1 MKIRRLDSDLVNQIA
16 AGEVVERPASIVKEL
31 VENALDA
38 GATRVR
44 VDIEQG
50 GLALVRVSDDGEG
63 MSREDAAL
71 AVERHATSKIAAFD
85 DLSRLHTFG
94 FRGEALPSIASVS
107 RLTLLTRTKLD
118 DEATEITIDGG
129 GTPGVRGAARAPGT
143 TVEVRELFFNVPARR
158 KFLKAAPTEA
168 AHVGETL
175 LHAAL
180 ARPDVTFVLAR
191 DGKVAR
197 EWLRAAS
204 RRERALHALGE
215 ARLVACKGERGP
227 LKIEAH
233 LGPPERARS
242 GAGAL
247 HLLVNGRPVRDRP
260 LSRAVAQA
268 YGSVLE
274 PGRYPIGVVHVDLPP
289 ELVDVNV
296 HPQKSEVRFED
307 SRALFDA
314 LTRELF
320 DALAKAFAIPAL
332 GPMSRPW
339 LPPPS
344 SQRSYGVPPSSGV
357 PSSFGVAERDTTR
370 GVVPEDIASI
380 AAAFAAPTS
389 AQPASAPVSSDEPA
403 LFSTNGFYS
412 KLRFIAQVRGTFL
425 VCEGDD
431 ALYVID
437 QHAADERRNFDKL
450 RRSFDTRAVAAQ
462 KLLVPEIVE
471 ITPQEAATL
480 AENEEIALRL
490 GVEVRSTGP
499 TSVAVHGVPAL
510 LVRARPERLLR
521 DLLAELSRGSE
532 IARPFSGAVDLVLA
546 TMACH
551 GSVRAGD
558 ALQPEQAQ
566 ALVAA
571 LDGVDFSGH
580 CPHGRPVLL
589 RIPYSELERRVGR

>member
-1 MKIRRLDSDLVNQIA
+1 MGKIRRLESDLVNQIA

-50 GLALVRVSDDGEG
+50 GLQLVRVTDDGEG
-63 MSREDAAL
+63 MTREDAELAL
-71 AVERHATSKIAAFD
+71 ERHATSKIAAFD
-85 DLSRLHTFG
+85 DLAKLLTFG

-107 RLTLLTRTKLD
+107 KLTLTTRTKD
-118 DEATEITIDGG
+118 SDEATEITVEE
-129 GTPGVRGAARAPGT
+129 GVAKLKTAARAPGT

-168 AHVGETL
+168 AHVGEAL

-180 ARPDVTFVLAR
+180 SRPDVTFVLAR

-197 EWLRAAS
+197 EWLRATS
-204 RRERALHALGE
+204 RRERALAALGE
-215 ARLVACKGERGP
+215 PRLVACKGARGP
-227 LKIEAH
+227 LSIEAH
-233 LGPPERARS
+233 LGPPERARA

-260 LSRAVAQA
+260 LSRAVSQS

-274 PGRYPIGVVHVDLPP
+274 PGRYPIGVVYIDLPP
-289 ELVDVNV
+289 NLVDVNV

-307 SRALFDA
+307 ARALFDA
-314 LTRELF
+314 MTRELF
-320 DALAKAFAIPAL
+320 DGLAKVFAIPAL
-332 GPMSRPW
+332 GPSSRPW

-344 SQRSYGVPPSSGV
+344 SQRSYAMPPSSGA
-357 PSSFGVAERDTTR
+357 PPSFGVAEQTTTR
-370 GVVPEDIASI
+370 GVTPNDLAALIPPPSSGQQQPQTAS
-380 AAAFAAPTS
+380 S
-389 AQPASAPVSSDEPA
+389 MDDPV
-403 LFSTNGFYS
+403 LFSTRGFYA
-412 KLRFIAQVRGTFL
+412 KLRFVAQIRGTFL
-425 VCEGDD
+425 VCEGED

-437 QHAADERRNFDKL
+437 QHAADERRNFDRL
-450 RRSFDTRAVAAQ
+450 RSSFQTRAVSVQ
-462 KLLVPEIVE
+462 KLLVPEVVE

-480 AENEEIALRL
+480 SEHEEIAMRL

-499 TSVAVHGVPAL
+499 TTVAVHGVPAL
-510 LVRARPERLLR
+510 LIRARPERMLR
-521 DLLAELSRGSE
+521 DLLSELSRG
-532 IARPFSGAVDLVLA
+532 ADMTRPFSGAVDLVLA

-551 GSVRAGD
+551 GSIRAGD

-566 ALVAA
+566 ALIAS

-589 RIPYSELERRVGR
+589 RIPFSELERRVGR

>member
-1 MKIRRLDSDLVNQIA
+1 VGKIRRLESDLVNQIA

-50 GLALVRVSDDGEG
+50 GLELVRVTDDGEG
-63 MSREDAAL
+63 MSREDAELAL
-71 AVERHATSKIAAFD
+71 ERHATSKIAAFD
-85 DLSRLHTFG
+85 DLAKLATFG

-107 RLTLLTRTKLD
+107 KLTLTTRTKD
-118 DEATEITIDGG
+118 SDEATEITVEEGALKPK
-129 GTPGVRGAARAPGT
+129 TAARAPGT

-168 AHVGETL
+168 AHVGEAL

-197 EWLRAAS
+197 EWLRATS
-204 RRERALHALGE
+204 RRERALTALGE
-215 ARLVACKGERGP
+215 PRLVACKGGRGP
-227 LKIEAH
+227 LLIEAH
-233 LGPPERARS
+233 LGPPERARA

-260 LSRAVAQA
+260 LSRAVSQA

-274 PGRYPIGVVHVDLPP
+274 PGRYPIGVVYIDLPP
-289 ELVDVNV
+289 SLVDVNV

-307 SRALFDA
+307 GRALFDA

-320 DALAKAFAIPAL
+320 DGLAKVFAIPAL
-332 GPMSRPW
+332 GPSSRPW
-339 LPPPS
+339 LPPPQ
-344 SQRSYGVPPSSGV
+344 SQRSYAMPPSSV
-357 PSSFGVAERDTTR
+357 SPSSFGLAERDTTR
-370 GVVPEDIASI
+370 GVLPADL
-380 AAAFAAPTS
+380 AALAP
-389 AQPASAPVSSDEPA
+389 PASSPMPSSEEPV
-403 LFSTNGFYS
+403 LFSTRGFYS
-412 KLRFIAQVRGTFL
+412 KLRFVAQIRGTFL

-450 RRSFDTRAVAAQ
+450 RNSFQTRAVSVQ
-462 KLLVPEIVE
+462 KLLVPEVVE

-480 AENEEIALRL
+480 SEHEEIAMRL

-499 TSVAVHGVPAL
+499 TSVAIHGVPAL
-510 LVRARPERLLR
+510 LVRARPERMLR
-521 DLLAELSRGSE
+521 DLLAELSRGSDVS
-532 IARPFSGAVDLVLA
+532 RPFSGAVDLVLA

-551 GSVRAGD
+551 GSIRAGD
-558 ALQPEQAQ
+558 TLQSEQAQ
-566 ALVAA
+566 ALVAS

-589 RIPYSELERRVGR
+589 RLPFSELERRVGR

>member
-1 MKIRRLDSDLVNQIA
+1 MGKIRRLESDLVNQIA

-50 GLALVRVSDDGEG
+50 GLQLVRVTDDGEG
-63 MSREDAAL
+63 MTREDAELAL
-71 AVERHATSKIAAFD
+71 ERHATSKIAAFD
-85 DLSRLHTFG
+85 DLAKLATFG

-107 RLTLLTRTKLD
+107 KLTLVTRTKD
-118 DEATEITIDGG
+118 SDEATEITVEE
-129 GTPGVRGAARAPGT
+129 GVAKAKAAARAPGT
-143 TVEVRELFFNVPARR
+143 TVEVRDLFFNVPARR

-168 AHVGETL
+168 AHVGEAL

-180 ARPDVTFVLAR
+180 ARPDVTFILAR

-197 EWLRAAS
+197 EWLRAGT
-204 RRERALHALGE
+204 RRERATAALGE
-215 ARLVACKGERGP
+215 PRLVACKGARGP
-227 LKIEAH
+227 LAIEAH
-233 LGPPERARS
+233 LGPPERARA

-260 LSRAVAQA
+260 LSRAVSQA

-274 PGRYPIGVVHVDLPP
+274 PGRYPIGVVYIDLPP
-289 ELVDVNV
+289 NLVDVNV

-307 SRALFDA
+307 GRALFDA

-320 DALAKAFAIPAL
+320 EGLAKVFAIPAL
-332 GPMSRPW
+332 GPSSRPW

-344 SQRSYGVPPSSGV
+344 SSQRSYAMPPSSSG
-357 PSSFGVAERDTTR
+357 PASFGVAEQTTTR
-370 GVVPEDIASI
+370 GVMPNDL
-380 AAAFAAPTS
+380 AALMPPPS
-389 AQPASAPVSSDEPA
+389 SQQGPASSEEPV
-403 LFSTNGFYS
+403 LFSTRGFYS
-412 KLRFIAQVRGTFL
+412 KLRFVAQIRGTFL

-450 RRSFDTRAVAAQ
+450 RNSFQTRAVSVQ
-462 KLLVPEIVE
+462 KLLVPEVVE

-480 AENEEIALRL
+480 SEHEEIAMRL
-490 GVEVRSTGP
+490 GVEVRGVGP
-499 TSVAVHGVPAL
+499 TSVAIHGVPAL
-510 LVRARPERLLR
+510 LLRARPERMLR
-521 DLLAELSRGSE
+521 DLLSELSRG
-532 IARPFSGAVDLVLA
+532 ADVTRPFSGAVDLVLA

-551 GSVRAGD
+551 GSIRAGD
-558 ALQPEQAQ
+558 TLQSEQAQ
-566 ALVAA
+566 ALVAS

-589 RIPYSELERRVGR
+589 RIPFSELERRVGR

>member
-1 MKIRRLDSDLVNQIA
+1 MGKIRRLESDLVNQIA

-50 GLALVRVSDDGEG
+50 GLQLVRVTDDGEG
-63 MSREDAAL
+63 MTREDAELAL
-71 AVERHATSKIAAFD
+71 ERHATSKIAAFD
-85 DLSRLHTFG
+85 DLAKLATFG

-107 RLTLLTRTKLD
+107 KLTLTTRTKD
-118 DEATEITIDGG
+118 SDEATEIVVEEGASKVKT
-129 GTPGVRGAARAPGT
+129 AARAPGT

-168 AHVGETL
+168 AHVGEAL

-197 EWLRAAS
+197 EWLRAGS
-204 RRERALHALGE
+204 RRERATAALGE
-215 ARLVACKGERGP
+215 PRLVACKGARGP
-227 LKIEAH
+227 LSIEAH
-233 LGPPERARS
+233 LGPPERARA

-274 PGRYPIGVVHVDLPP
+274 PGRYPIGAVYIDLPP
-289 ELVDVNV
+289 NLVDVNV

-307 SRALFDA
+307 GRALFDA

-320 DALAKAFAIPAL
+320 DGLAKVFAIPAL
-332 GPMSRPW
+332 GPSSRPW

-344 SQRSYGVPPSSGV
+344 SQRSSYAFPP
-357 PSSFGVAERDTTR
+357 
-370 GVVPEDIASI
+370 
-380 AAAFAAPTS
+380 S
-389 AQPASAPVSSDEPA
+389 AQPASFGLAEQTTTRGVLPDDLAALMPPPSSNVASPPASSEDPV
-403 LFSTNGFYS
+403 LFSTRGFYS
-412 KLRFIAQVRGTFL
+412 KLRFVAQIRGTFL

-450 RRSFDTRAVAAQ
+450 RNSFQTRAVSVQ
-462 KLLVPEIVE
+462 KLLVPEVVE

-480 AENEEIALRL
+480 SEHEEIAARL
-490 GVEVRSTGP
+490 GVECRSTGP
-499 TSVAVHGVPAL
+499 TSVAIHGVPAL
-510 LVRARPERLLR
+510 LVRARPERMLR
-521 DLLAELSRGSE
+521 DLLAELSRGSDMT
-532 IARPFSGAVDLVLA
+532 RPFSGAVDLVLA

-551 GSVRAGD
+551 GSIRAGD
-558 ALQPEQAQ
+558 TLPSEQAQ
-566 ALVAA
+566 ALIAS

-589 RIPYSELERRVGR
+589 RIPFSELERRVGR

>member
-1 MKIRRLDSDLVNQIA
+1 LTVKIRRLDEGLVNQIA

-50 GLALVRVSDDGEG
+50 GLGVVRVSDDGEG
-63 MSREDAAL
+63 MDVEDAAL
-71 AVERHATSKIAAFD
+71 ALERHATSKISSFD
-85 DLSRLHTFG
+85 DLHRLTTFG

-107 RLTLLTRTKLD
+107 RLSLVTRRDTD
-118 DEATEITIDGG
+118 DAATEVAVES
-129 GTPGVRGAARAPGT
+129 GTPRVSTTSRARGT
-143 TVEVRELFFNVPARR
+143 TIEVRDLFYNVPARR

-168 AHVGETL
+168 AHVGEVVL
-175 LHAAL
+175 NAAL

-197 EWLRAAS
+197 EYLRASS
-204 RRERALHALGE
+204 RRERALQALSE
-215 ARLVACKGERGP
+215 PRLVACLGERGP
-227 LKIEAH
+227 LRIEAH

-260 LSRAVAQA
+260 LARAVAQA

-274 PGRYPIGVVHVDLPP
+274 GGRYPVGVVYVDLPP
-289 ELVDVNV
+289 EIVDVNV

-307 SRALFDA
+307 ARALFDA
-314 LTRELF
+314 VTRELF
-320 DALAKAFAIPAL
+320 DGLAKVFAIPAL
-332 GPMSRPW
+332 GPTSRPW

-344 SQRSYGVPPSSGV
+344 RSYAIPSTS
-357 PSSFGVAERDTTR
+357 PSPTFGIAEHNTTR
-370 GVVPEDIASI
+370 NVVPEDLAALASFPMAP
-380 AAAFAAPTS
+380 AAAEGDGTLFSSTGFYASLRFAA
-389 AQPASAPVSSDEPA
+389 Q
-403 LFSTNGFYS
+403 
-412 KLRFIAQVRGTFL
+412 LRATFL
-425 VCEGDD
+425 VCESDD
-431 ALYVID
+431 GLYVID
-437 QHAADERRNFDKL
+437 QHAADERRNFDRL
-450 RRSFDTRAVAAQ
+450 RRSFETRAVAVQ
-462 KLLVPEIVE
+462 KLLVPDVVE
-471 ITPQEAATL
+471 VTAEEAATL
-480 AENEEIALRL
+480 LEHEDVALRL
-490 GVEVRSTGP
+490 GMEVRSVGP

-510 LVRARPERLLR
+510 LARARPERLLH
-521 DLLAELSRGSE
+521 DLLAELSRAAS
-532 IARPFSGAVDLVLA
+532 RPFSNTVDLVLA

-551 GSVRAGD
+551 GSIRAGD
-558 ALQPEQAQ
+558 TLSSEQAQ

-589 RIPYSELERRVGR
+589 RIPFSELERRVGR